1 MAVAVSARPD
11 TVRRPWRLWL
21 RQGLW
26 AGIDLLFPPRCAGCR
41 QPGARLCAACVAAFD
56 RTAAPWCDCCGLPVA
71 LPGPCA
77 LCQLAP
83 DRLAPLAGLR
93 SLAWFDGPLQSA
105 VHQFKYQRDI
115 ILADGLG
122 GLLAQGDFWRD
133 LPPAALVPVPL
144 ADERR
149 RERGYNQA
157 GLLARAVA
165 DWRGQPLDSR
175 VVRRTRHTPSQV
187 GLSAAERRVNV
198 QGAFTAQPS
207 AAGRTF
213 VLIDDVCT
221 TGATLAACAAALVEA
236 GAAAVWGVTLARA
249 RFSPSDSRLRADRA
263 AKQ

>member
-26 AGIDLLFPPRCAGCR
+26 AGIDLLFPPRCAGCG

-56 RTAAPWCDCCGLPVA
+56 LAPAPWCDHCGLPVA
-71 LPGPCA
+71 LPGLCA
-77 LCQLAP
+77 LCQAAP
-83 DRLAPLAGLR
+83 DRLAPLTGLR

-105 VHQFKYQRDI
+105 LHRLKYQRDI
-115 ILADGLG
+115 ILADSLG
-122 GLLAQGDFWRD
+122 VLLAHSVLWRE

-144 ADERR
+144 SPERR

-157 GLLARAVA
+157 ALLARAVA
-165 DWRGQPLDSR
+165 DWRGLPVADR
-175 VVRRTRHTPSQV
+175 VVRRARHTPSQV
-187 GLSAAERRVNV
+187 GLSAAERRANV
-198 QGAFTAQPS
+198 HGAFAAHSS
-207 AAGRTF
+207 AVGLTF

-249 RFSPSDSRLRADRA
+249 RFSPVDSRLRAGRPT
-263 AKQ
+263 AK